1 MRKFL
6 RTKPAPCHH
15 PQRRQPLPPVV
26 FIYTPFFP
34 SGRVMPVDVA
44 LTLGRK
50 SPGGPMVLAVSQLT
64 GLWAGLRVAA
74 VSLPVP

>member
-6 RTKPAPCHH
+6 RTKPAPYHH
-15 PQRRQPLPPVV
+15 LQRRKPLPPVV
-26 FIYTPFFP
+26 YIYTPFFP

-44 LTLGRK
+44 LTPGRK
-50 SPGGPMVLAVSQLT
+50 SPGGPMVLAVSQLP
-64 GLWAGLRVAA
+64 GVCAGLRVAA